1 MAKHDAV
8 QMFCFTFKPFGNGV
22 VTSYAPQ
29 TGGTLNIWA
38 LGRMLSTQSRC
49 QPLCTFNSRDG
60 QGDVIDF
67 CLRIID
73 NGNSDLRILAI
84 IVLFY
89 LVGMQVLRLL
99 LCRFVCAGTGICHC
113 NILDGYRFMGVNP
126 VNSLDANKYL
136 DNHILFY
143 TVFHPLF
150 MSLKQDIFY
159 FISDFLISNV
169 PAYIR

>member
-8 QMFCFTFKPFGNGV
+8 LTLCLIFKPFGNGV

-49 QPLCTFNSRDG
+49 QPLCTFNSRGG

-73 NGNSDLRILAI
+73 NGNSDFRILT
-84 IVLFY
+84 
-89 LVGMQVLRLL
+89 LL
-99 LCRFVCAGTGICHC
+99 LFFDLIQYCASLLNQAVDAWDNRSFDLIGSGSSCRI
-113 NILDGYRFMGVNP
+113 N
-126 VNSLDANKYL
+126 
-136 DNHILFY
+136 
-143 TVFHPLF
+143 
-150 MSLKQDIFY
+150 
-159 FISDFLISNV
+159 
-169 PAYIR
+169 